1 MSSLVVR
8 SPVSIP
14 DFQTIMLP
22 LLEFARDDREHPL
35 SEAIEYLVIH
45 FNLTDAERKELL
57 PSGKQ
62 PVFDNRVG
70 WARTHLKKAGLLTY
84 PSRGKFQITQRG
96 LDLLNAQPER
106 INTALLKQFPEYLE
120 FIGTTAK
127 SPDLEDCKLNFPD
140 PSVEETPDEVM
151 ASAYQ
156 ELRRNLAQE
165 LLERIKSCS
174 PAFFE
179 RLVIEL
185 LVKMGYGG
193 SLADAGKAIGRTGD
207 EGIDGIIKEDRLGLD
222 VIYIQ
227 AKRWQNTIGR
237 PDIQQFVGALAGKG
251 AKKGVFIT
259 TSKFSEQAKSYL
271 PADIK
276 VVLIDGEQLANYAID
291 VNLGV
296 SVICEY
302 QIKRLDLDYFE
313 GE

>member
-1 MSSLVVR
+1 MSSLVVD
-8 SPVSIP
+8 PPLSIP
-14 DFQTIMLP
+14 DFQAVMLP
-22 LLEFARDDREHPL
+22 LLEFASDGQEHTL
-35 SEAIEYLVIH
+35 SQAIANLATH
-45 FNLTDAERKELL
+45 FNLTELERKELL

-62 PVFDNRVG
+62 SRFNNRVG
-70 WARTHLKKAGLLTY
+70 WSSTHFKKAGLLSY
-84 PSRGKFQITQRG
+84 PSRGKFRITQRG
-96 LDLLNAQPER
+96 LDLLKTQPESL
-106 INTALLKQFPEYLE
+106 NTNLLKQFPEYLE

-127 SPDLEDCKLNFPD
+127 SPVIENCTLN
-140 PSVEETPDEVM
+140 SVVPNIEETPDEVM

-156 ELRRNLAQE
+156 EVRQNLAQE
-165 LLERIKSCS
+165 LLDRIKSCS

-179 RLVIEL
+179 QLVIEL

-227 AKRWQNTIGR
+227 AKRWQNTVGR

-276 VVLIDGEQLANYAID
+276 VVLLDGEQLANYAID

>member
-1 MSSLVVR
+1 MSSLVVD
-8 SPVSIP
+8 PPLSIP
-14 DFQTIMLP
+14 DFQAVMLP
-22 LLEFARDDREHPL
+22 LLEFASDGQEHTL
-35 SEAIEYLVIH
+35 SQAIANLATH
-45 FNLTDAERKELL
+45 FNLTELERKELL

-62 PVFDNRVG
+62 SRFNNRVG
-70 WARTHLKKAGLLTY
+70 WSSTHFKKAGLLSY
-84 PSRGKFQITQRG
+84 PSRGKFRITQRG
-96 LDLLNAQPER
+96 LDLLKTQPESL
-106 INTALLKQFPEYLE
+106 NTNLLKQFPEYLE

-127 SPDLEDCKLNFPD
+127 SPVIENCTLNSLVPNI
-140 PSVEETPDEVM
+140 EETPDEVM

-156 ELRRNLAQE
+156 EVRQNLAQE
-165 LLERIKSCS
+165 LLDRIKSCS

-179 RLVIEL
+179 QLVIEL

-227 AKRWQNTIGR
+227 AKRWQNTVGR

>member
-1 MSSLVVR
+1 M
-8 SPVSIP
+8 SIP

-22 LLEFARDDREHPL
+22 LLELAEDGREYKL
-35 SEAIEYLVIH
+35 SDAIANLATH
-45 FNLTDAERKELL
+45 FNLTEAERKELL

-62 PVFDNRVG
+62 ARFNNRVG
-70 WARTHLKKAGLLTY
+70 WSCTHFKKAELFTY

-96 LDLLNAQPER
+96 IDLLNAKPER
-106 INTALLKQFPEYLE
+106 INTTLLKQFPEYLE
-120 FIGTTAK
+120 FIGATAK
-127 SPDLEDCKLNFPD
+127 SPDLVSCTINPP
-140 PSVEETPDEVM
+140 PSTEQTPDEIIE
-151 ASAYQ
+151 SAYQ
-156 ELRRNLAQE
+156 ELRQNLAQE

-174 PAFFE
+174 PTFFE

-193 SLADAGKAIGRTGD
+193 SLADAGKAIGKTGD

-222 VIYIQ
+222 MIYIQ
-227 AKRWQNTIGR
+227 AKRWQNTVGR

-251 AKKGVFIT
+251 AKKGIFIT

-271 PADIK
+271 PADMK
-276 VVLIDGEQLANYAID
+276 VVLIDGAQLANYAVE

-296 SVICEY
+296 SVVCEY

>member
-45 FNLTDAERKELL
+45 FNLTDAERK
-57 PSGKQ
+57 
-62 PVFDNRVG
+62 
-70 WARTHLKKAGLLTY
+70 
-84 PSRGKFQITQRG
+84 
-96 LDLLNAQPER
+96 
-106 INTALLKQFPEYLE
+106 
-120 FIGTTAK
+120 
-127 SPDLEDCKLNFPD
+127 
-140 PSVEETPDEVM
+140 
-151 ASAYQ
+151 

>member
-1 MSSLVVR
+1 M
-8 SPVSIP
+8 
-14 DFQTIMLP
+14 D
-22 LLEFARDDREHPL
+22 
-35 SEAIEYLVIH
+35 
-45 FNLTDAERKELL
+45 
-57 PSGKQ
+57 
-62 PVFDNRVG
+62 
-70 WARTHLKKAGLLTY
+70 
-84 PSRGKFQITQRG
+84 
-96 LDLLNAQPER
+96 
-106 INTALLKQFPEYLE
+106 
-120 FIGTTAK
+120 
-127 SPDLEDCKLNFPD
+127 
-140 PSVEETPDEVM
+140 
-151 ASAYQ
+151 SAYQ
-156 ELRRNLAQE
+156 ALRLNLAQE

-227 AKRWQNTIGR
+227 AKRWQNTVGR
-237 PDIQQFVGALAGKG
+237 PDIQQFVGALAGNG

-296 SVICEY
+296 SVISEY
-302 QIKRLDLDYFE
+302 QIKRLDLDYFD

>member
-1 MSSLVVR
+1 M
-8 SPVSIP
+8 SIP

-22 LLEFARDDREHPL
+22 LLELARDGREYKL
-35 SEAIEYLVIH
+35 SDAIANLATH
-45 FNLTDAERKELL
+45 FNLSDAERQELL

-62 PVFDNRVG
+62 ARFNNRVG
-70 WARTHLKKAGLLTY
+70 WSCTHFKKAGLFTY
-84 PSRGKFQITQRG
+84 PSRGKFQITPRG
-96 LDLLNAQPER
+96 LDLLNTQPER
-106 INTALLKQFPEYLE
+106 IDTALLKQFAEYLE
-120 FIGTTAK
+120 FISTTAK
-127 SPDLEDCKLNFPD
+127 SPVLPDCTTNSHP
-140 PSVEETPDEVM
+140 PSIEETPDEVM

-193 SLADAGKAIGRTGD
+193 SLADAGKAIGKTGD

-227 AKRWQNTIGR
+227 AKRWQNTVGR

-251 AKKGVFIT
+251 AKKGIFIT

-291 VNLGV
+291 VKLGV

-302 QIKRLDLDYFE
+302 QINRLDLDYFE

>member
-1 MSSLVVR
+1 MSSLVVD
-8 SPVSIP
+8 PPLSIP
-14 DFQTIMLP
+14 DFQAVMLP
-22 LLEFARDDREHPL
+22 LLEFASDGQEHTL
-35 SEAIEYLVIH
+35 SEAIANLATH
-45 FNLTDAERKELL
+45 FNLTELERKELL

-62 PVFDNRVG
+62 SRFNNRVG
-70 WARTHLKKAGLLTY
+70 WSSTHFKKAGLLSY
-84 PSRGKFQITQRG
+84 PSRGKFRITQRG
-96 LDLLNAQPER
+96 LDLLKTQPESL
-106 INTALLKQFPEYLE
+106 NTNLLKQFPEYLE

-127 SPDLEDCKLNFPD
+127 SPVIENCTLNSLVPNI
-140 PSVEETPDEVM
+140 EETPDEVM

-156 ELRRNLAQE
+156 EVRQNLAQE
-165 LLERIKSCS
+165 LLDRIKSCS

-179 RLVIEL
+179 QLVIEL

-227 AKRWQNTIGR
+227 AKRWQNTVGR